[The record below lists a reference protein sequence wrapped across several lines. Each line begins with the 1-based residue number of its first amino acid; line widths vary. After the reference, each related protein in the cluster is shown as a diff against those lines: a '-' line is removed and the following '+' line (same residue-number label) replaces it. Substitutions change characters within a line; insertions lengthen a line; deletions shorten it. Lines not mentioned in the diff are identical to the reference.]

1 MRLKDRAILYL
12 GTRRNKLFC
21 PCIWYYRD
29 EEGVDPGFNEIPV
42 PTPEMVHAQFPTA
55 EGILGDQDQQVTPQL
70 RLLFNHSSVCSFNKY
85 HLKITI

>member
-1 MRLKDRAILYL
+1 MQLKDRAILYL

-70 RLLFNHSSVCSFNKY
+70 RLFNHSSVCSFNKY